1 MRIIS
6 GRARGTK
13 LMTLEGLDTRPTTD
27 RVKESLFNLLQY
39 DFYNKQVLDL
49 FAGSGALGLEAISRG
64 AQSAIFVDMNKAC
77 IEIIRKNAEK
87 TRFLEEVKL
96 VQGECVS
103 AIHRLE
109 RDSIDLIFMDPP
121 YSKDYVE
128 PILQTIIN
136 DGILKIE
143 GIVVIEHAKN
153 DVWNLPVALELVK
166 TRTYGITSLTIYRR
180 VS

>member
-39 DFYNKQVLDL
+39 DFYNKRILDL

-64 AQSAIFVDMNKAC
+64 AESAIFVDMNKAS

-87 TRFLEEVKL
+87 TRSLEEAKL

-109 RDSIDLIFMDPP
+109 REAIDLIFMDPP

-128 PILQTIIN
+128 PVLQAIIN
-136 DGILKIE
+136 DGILKID
-143 GIVVIEHAKN
+143 GIIVIEHAKN
-153 DVWNLPVALELVK
+153 DVWNLPDALELVK

-180 VS
+180 AS

>member
-39 DFYNKQVLDL
+39 DFYNKRILDL
-49 FAGSGALGLEAISRG
+49 FAGSGALGLEGISRG
-64 AQSAIFVDMNKAC
+64 AISVTFVDMSKAC

-87 TRFLEEVKL
+87 TKSLNESKFI
-96 VQGECVS
+96 QGDCLS

-109 RDSIDLIFMDPP
+109 KDNLDLIFMDPP
-121 YSKDYVE
+121 YSKGHVE
-128 PILQTIIN
+128 PILEAIIQ
-136 DGILKIE
+136 DGVLKVGGLI
-143 GIVVIEHAKN
+143 VIEHAKN
-153 DVWNLPVALELVK
+153 DVWNHPDTLELVK
-166 TRTYGITSLTIYRR
+166 TRTYGITTLTIYRR
-180 VS
+180 TS